1 MRFFVQTPL
10 TAYVARLAMT
20 GDGWHCIGTAYLLF
34 AQGRVIGRAERC
46 QAIDRAHTR
55 CLIPGIDSAIVV
67 RE

>member
-1 MRFFVQTPL
+1 
-10 TAYVARLAMT
+10 MT